1 MKDHKKTGRQETNVM
16 FFFYSFVQTIT
27 TRSKH
32 GLPNFIRTGY
42 EALDSPCTDYM
53 PLPQKKRK
61 SSLFFSSRGR
71 DLSVPGLQ
79 SARVH
84 AMYISLYFIKYILLS
99 TYLRFCT
106 KCFHEKLGLVEIV
119 EKFTSENS
127 TLPRNK
133 HSNCSPLE
141 NVNTTTEYS
150 TIQAHS
156 IASRLVYH
164 INYKFIYSLSDD

>member
-61 SSLFFSSRGR
+61 IVSFLFLEGKRPVCARATERARACNVHIIVFHKIYTLVHISALLYKVFS
-71 DLSVPGLQ
+71 
-79 SARVH
+79 
-84 AMYISLYFIKYILLS
+84 
-99 TYLRFCT
+99 
-106 KCFHEKLGLVEIV
+106 
-119 EKFTSENS
+119 
-127 TLPRNK
+127 
-133 HSNCSPLE
+133 
-141 NVNTTTEYS
+141 
-150 TIQAHS
+150 
-156 IASRLVYH
+156 
-164 INYKFIYSLSDD
+164 